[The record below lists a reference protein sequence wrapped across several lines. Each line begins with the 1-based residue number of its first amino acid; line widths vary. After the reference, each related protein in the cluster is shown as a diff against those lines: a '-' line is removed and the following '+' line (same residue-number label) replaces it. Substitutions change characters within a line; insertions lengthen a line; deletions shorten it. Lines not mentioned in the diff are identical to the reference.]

1 MKVIGGDKKGKTIY
15 APKSRHIRITS
26 DRIKKSLFDIL
37 PPMEGVSF
45 LDLYGGTGNVGIEA
59 LSRGAEKVVFIERSQ
74 LHLQAIRRNL
84 DECGFRSGYVTIHG
98 NVEKGVKLLEREREK
113 FDVIFVDPP
122 YDRDLIKKSLYLVA
136 VSGLLKKDG
145 IIAVEHS
152 VREEVFSDDVFM
164 ISDKR
169 RYGDTVLSFMKSTE

>member
-37 PPMEGVSF
+37 PPMEGMSF

-59 LSRGAEKVVFIERSQ
+59 LSRGAKKVVFIERAQ
-74 LHLQAIRRNL
+74 LHFQAIKRNL
-84 DECGFRSGYVTIHG
+84 DDCGFQSGYVTIRG
-98 NVEKGVKLLEREREK
+98 DVERGVKLLEKEREK

-122 YDRDLIKKSLYLVA
+122 YDRDLIKKSLYLLA
-136 VSGLLKKDG
+136 VSGLLKKGG
-145 IIAVEHS
+145 IVAVEHS
-152 VREEVFSDDVFM
+152 VREEVFGDDLFTLSDQ
-164 ISDKR
+164 R